1 MQTFLPYAD
10 FTASL
15 ESLDD
20 KRLGKQRV
28 ETSQI
33 LNVILGKPRKDGKPY
48 KGWLNHPC
56 SIMWRNHPNALKL
69 YYNMSLAVWEDRGKV
84 NNMPYEKINGKIDFP
99 DWLGFEPFHAS
110 HRANLLRKAPE
121 YYSKH
126 NWTDNPEDPYMWLD
140 AGKKWYKQI
149 AGTPIK
155 IWI

>member
-84 NNMPYEKINGKIDFP
+84 NNMPYEKINGK
-99 DWLGFEPFHAS
+99 
-110 HRANLLRKAPE
+110 N
-121 YYSKH
+121 
-126 NWTDNPEDPYMWLD
+126 
-140 AGKKWYKQI
+140 KW
-149 AGTPIK
+149 K
-155 IWI
+155 ITVKR